1 MLVPLEWLREY
12 VQTDWTEEEIANR
25 LTMAGI
31 SVKNIVVPAIKGKV
45 VCAIVKKVQP
55 HPNSEKLHVL
65 EVFDG
70 ANTYRTVTSD
80 LTVGE
85 NSRVAIAMPGTVL
98 SNGSIVE
105 PASIKGIL
113 SEVVMCSLEELGLE
127 TKSEYVY
134 QIEEE
139 IPIGT
144 DLIRYWKIDDR
155 VLEVEITPNR
165 PDCLGIIGI
174 ARELAALCGAPLQ
187 MPEIDFEQRN
197 EDVNDFL
204 KVSVEDLDGCPRYC
218 AGYMESVKINHSPI
232 WLRRRLMNAGIRPI
246 NNVVDISNY
255 VMLETGHPVHIF
267 DYSQITDG
275 HIIVRKAQEG
285 EQVTLLDEKQYTLKG
300 IETLIADRKKII
312 AIGGIMGAMNSGVTD
327 CTEKIALE
335 VAYFNPVRIRKSSKS
350 LNIKSDASYRFERGV
365 DPNDAIFVMKRLM
378 HFVEK
383 IAHGKATKGFVDIY
397 PQRIS
402 PKQVFLRRSRLHAVL
417 GTTVQ
422 DQRVK
427 EILESLEMN
436 VHITKDGWKTQ
447 IPTFRNDISIEE
459 DIIEEVGRI
468 YGYEKI
474 DPQAPKITA
483 SGKGWSDLSLF
494 RKTIRQILIGSG
506 FDETVNLSFASSSV
520 VKDLMNIDSL
530 KLKNPMTEDMDC
542 LRPSLIFG
550 LIDALSYNVKR
561 QIKDVKIFEI
571 AKTYSL
577 NNGVP
582 VEREKIGIVM
592 MGQLNE
598 EDYTDNRSASL
609 LNMKGVL
616 DELSSHLSVDLQVV
630 PEQID
635 WLTAGRSG
643 KILLEGE
650 EIGVIGMLNS
660 KFNQVYDIKGEI
672 YYMELDLERIFEKS
686 KICRQPKEIP
696 SFPAVRRDISILIPV
711 GFASGQILS
720 FFARSSEYVEKVGVS
735 DVYKGKDLPEGVVSV
750 TFYVIYR
757 AFDRSLTDEEI
768 NTIFEKTVRDIEDT
782 FGVKRRFA

>member
-12 VQTDWTEEEIANR
+12 VQAGWTEEEIANR

-31 SVKNIVVPAIKGKV
+31 SVKNIVVPAIRGKV

-80 LTVGE
+80 LTVRE
-85 NSRVAIAMPGTVL
+85 NSRVAVAMPGTVL

-105 PASIKGIL
+105 SASIKGVL

-127 TKSEYVY
+127 TKSECVY

-144 DLIRYWKIDDR
+144 DLIKYWKIDDKI
-155 VLEVEITPNR
+155 LEVEITPNR
-165 PDCLGIIGI
+165 PDCLGVIGI

-187 MPEIDFEQRN
+187 MPEIDFEQTN

-204 KVSVEDLDGCPRYC
+204 KVSIEDLDGCPRYC
-218 AGYMESVKINHSPI
+218 AGYMESVKISHSPI

-285 EQVTLLDEKQYTLKG
+285 EQVTLLDGKQYTLKG

-312 AIGGIMGAMNSGVTD
+312 AVGGIMGAMDSGVTD
-327 CTEKIALE
+327 STKKIALE

-383 IAHGKATKGFVDIY
+383 IAHGKATKGFVDVY
-397 PQRIS
+397 PHRIS

-427 EILESLEMN
+427 EILESLEMS
-436 VHITKDGWKTQ
+436 VHVTKDGWKTQ
-447 IPTFRNDISIEE
+447 IPTFRTDISMEE
-459 DIIEEVGRI
+459 DLIEEVGRI

-494 RKTIRQILIGSG
+494 RKTVRQILIGSG
-506 FDETVNLSFASSSV
+506 FDETVNLSFASSSA
-520 VKDLMNIDSL
+520 VKNLMNIDSL

-582 VEREKIGIVM
+582 VEQEKIGIVM

-598 EDYTDNRSASL
+598 EDYTDNRSVSL

-616 DELSSHLSVDLQVV
+616 DELSNHLSVDLQVV

-643 KILLEGE
+643 KILLQGE
-650 EIGVIGMLNS
+650 TVGVIGMLNS
-660 KFNQVYDIKGEI
+660 KFNQIYDIKGEI
-672 YYMELDLERIFEKS
+672 YYMELDLEKIFEKS
-686 KICRQPKEIP
+686 KISRQPKEIS

-711 GFASGQILS
+711 GFASGQIIS

-757 AFDRSLTDEEI
+757 AFDRSLTDEEV
-768 NTIFEKTVRDIEDT
+768 NSIFEKTVKDIEHL
-782 FGVKRRFA
+782 FGVKRRFV